1 MTRTKFE
8 KTSLSVHIIPHKFK
22 LIVNGAT
29 HFFHGSFTFSLYVV
43 ETRLKMGCYTRDN
56 QEKPE
61 RNMRNE

>member
-8 KTSLSVHIIPHKFK
+8 KTSLSAHIIPHKFK

-43 ETRLKMGCYTRDN
+43 ETRLKMGCYTRKTRK
-56 QEKPE
+56 EYAK
-61 RNMRNE
+61 

>member
-8 KTSLSVHIIPHKFK
+8 KTSLSAHIIPHKFK

-29 HFFHGSFTFSLYVV
+29 HFFHGSFTFNLYLV

-56 QEKPE
+56 
-61 RNMRNE
+61 

>member
-8 KTSLSVHIIPHKFK
+8 KTSLSAHIIPHKFK

-43 ETRLKMGCYTRDN
+43 ETRLKMSALNYSLKKWISTI
-56 QEKPE
+56 
-61 RNMRNE
+61 